1 MKRHTRNDIGHR
13 LVRYDFASG
22 DLVYDDSSR
31 EKYVHFV
38 LLLTGDVR
46 AAEMLR
52 HRGTVVCVRRQR
64 HNSIFASVT
73 P

>member
-1 MKRHTRNDIGHR
+1 MLEKPAIEHR
-13 LVRYDFASG
+13 LH
-22 DLVYDDSSR
+22 DSVVSWDT
-31 EKYVHFV
+31 VV

-64 HNSIFASVT
+64 HESIFASVT